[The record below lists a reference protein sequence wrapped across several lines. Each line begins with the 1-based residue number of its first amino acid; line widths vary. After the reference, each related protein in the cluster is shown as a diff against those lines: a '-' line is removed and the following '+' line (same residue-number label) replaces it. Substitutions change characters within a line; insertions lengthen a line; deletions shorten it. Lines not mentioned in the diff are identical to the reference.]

1 MMADRPPVNLYDFEA
16 AALARLP
23 RPTRD
28 YYCGGANDEITL
40 ERNRAA
46 YEAIPLH
53 YRVLRDVSLR
63 DLSTSV
69 LGIPLSMPIVV
80 APTACHQLAHPDGEL
95 ATARAAGAAGTLMM
109 ISTLA
114 NYAME
119 DISRAA
125 TGPLWFQLYVYRDR
139 DVTRALV
146 ERAEAAGCRAIVLT
160 VDAAVGGQRERDV
173 RNDFSLPEGVVMRNL
188 LPAGREF
195 AGLEGVGKGSAATY
209 INSMFDPAISWRDL
223 DWLAAQTKLPVLVKG
238 LVRADDAV
246 RAREHGA
253 QGVVVSNHGGRQ
265 LDTSP
270 ATIEVLES
278 ITTALDGR
286 IEVLID
292 GGVRRGTDVLK
303 ALALGARAVLLGR
316 PILWGLAVDGE
327 QGVRR
332 VLDIMRQELD
342 VAMALAGCCSVDEVD
357 TDLIRPPT
365 PVVGRPGAR
374 WQPT

>member
-1 MMADRPPVNLYDFEA
+1 MPDNVPVNLYDFEA

-46 YEAIPLH
+46 YEAIPIH
-53 YRVLRDVSLR
+53 YRVLRDVSQR

-80 APTACHQLAHPDGEL
+80 APTACHQLAHPEGEL

-114 NYAME
+114 NFAME
-119 DISRAA
+119 DISRAT

-139 DVTRALV
+139 GVTL
-146 ERAEAAGCRAIVLT
+146 ELIQRAEAAGCRAIVLT
-160 VDAAVGGQRERDV
+160 VDAPVGGQRERDV
-173 RNDFSLPEGVVMRNL
+173 RNEFCLPEGIVMRNL
-188 LPAGREF
+188 LPAGRSF
-195 AGLEGVGKGSAATY
+195 AGLGDGKGSAAAY
-209 INSMFDPAISWRDL
+209 INAMFDPSISWRDL
-223 DWLAAQTKLPVLVKG
+223 DWLAVHTQLPVLVKG

-253 QGVVVSNHGGRQ
+253 QGVIVSNHGGRQ

-278 ITTALDGR
+278 ITTAIDGR

-303 ALALGARAVLLGR
+303 ALALGARAVLVGR
-316 PILWGLAVDGE
+316 PILWGLSVDGE

-332 VLDIMRQELD
+332 VLDILREELD

-357 TDLIRPPT
+357 ADLVRPPT
-365 PVVGRPGAR
+365 PTVARPSTR

>member
-1 MMADRPPVNLYDFEA
+1 MPDRPPVNLYDFEA

-46 YEAIPLH
+46 FEALPIH
-53 YRVLRDVSLR
+53 YRVLRDVSQR

-95 ATARAAGAAGTLMM
+95 ATARAAGAADTLMM

-139 DVTRALV
+139 GVTLELMQRA
-146 ERAEAAGCRAIVLT
+146 AAAGCRAIVLT
-160 VDAAVGGQRERDV
+160 VDAPVGGQRERDV
-173 RNDFSLPEGVVMRNL
+173 RNEFCLPEGIVMRNL
-188 LPAGREF
+188 LPAGRAF
-195 AGLEGVGKGSAATY
+195 AGLEDKGSAAAY
-209 INSMFDPAISWRDL
+209 INAMFDPSISWRDL
-223 DWLAAQTKLPVLVKG
+223 DWLAVHTQLPVLVKG

-253 QGVVVSNHGGRQ
+253 QGVIVSNHGGRQ

-278 ITTALDGR
+278 ISTAIDGR

-303 ALALGARAVLLGR
+303 ALALGARVVLLGR
-316 PILWGLAVDGE
+316 PILWGLSVDGE

-332 VLDIMRQELD
+332 VLEILRQELD
-342 VAMALAGCCSVDEVD
+342 VAMALAGCCSVDEID
-357 TDLIRPPT
+357 ADLIRPPM
-365 PVVGRPGAR
+365 PAVARPGAR

>member
-1 MMADRPPVNLYDFEA
+1 MTADTRVNLYDFES

-28 YYCGGANDEITL
+28 YCCGGANDEITL

-46 YEAIPLH
+46 YEAIPVH
-53 YRVLRDVSLR
+53 YRVLRDVSAR

-69 LGIPLSMPIVV
+69 LGTPVSMPILI
-80 APTACHQLAHPDGEL
+80 APTACHELAHPEGEL
-95 ATARAAGAAGTLMM
+95 ATVRAAGTAGTLMV

-114 NYAME
+114 NFAME
-119 DISRAA
+119 DVSRAA
-125 TGPLWFQLYVYRDR
+125 SGPLWFQLYVYRDR
-139 DVTRALV
+139 GVTV
-146 ERAEAAGCRAIVLT
+146 ELIRRAEAAGCRAIVLT
-160 VDAAVGGQRERDV
+160 VDAPVGGLRERDV
-173 RNDFSLPEGVVMRNL
+173 RNEFRLPEGIVMRNL

-195 AGLEGVGKGSAATY
+195 AGLDDGKGSVAAY
-209 INSMFDPAISWRDL
+209 INAMFDPSISWRDL
-223 DWLAAQTKLPVLVKG
+223 DWLAAQTKLPVIVKG

-253 QGVVVSNHGGRQ
+253 QAVVVSNHGGRQ

-278 ITTALDGR
+278 ITTAVDGR

-292 GGVRRGTDVLK
+292 GGIRRGTDVLK

-327 QGVRR
+327 QGVRD
-332 VLDIMRQELD
+332 VLDIVRHEFD
-342 VAMALAGCCSVDEVD
+342 VAMALAGCCSVDEIDV
-357 TDLIRPPT
+357 DLIRPTT
-365 PVVGRPGAR
+365 PSAARSASR

>member
-1 MMADRPPVNLYDFEA
+1 MADSSPVNLYDFEA

-28 YYCGGANDEITL
+28 YFCGGANDEITL

-46 YEAIPLH
+46 YEAIPIH
-53 YRVLRDVSLR
+53 YRVLRDVSHR

-119 DISRAA
+119 DISRVA

-139 DVTRALV
+139 GVTL
-146 ERAEAAGCRAIVLT
+146 ELLKRAEAAGCRAIVLT
-160 VDAAVGGQRERDV
+160 VDAPVGGQRERDA
-173 RNDFSLPEGVVMRNL
+173 RNEFCLPEGIVMRNL
-188 LPAGREF
+188 LPAGRSF
-195 AGLEGVGKGSAATY
+195 AGLEDKGSAAAY
-209 INSMFDPAISWRDL
+209 INSMFDPSLSWRDL
-223 DWLAAQTKLPVLVKG
+223 DWLAVHTQLPVLVKG

-253 QGVVVSNHGGRQ
+253 QGVIVSNHGGRQ

-278 ITTALDGR
+278 ISTAIDGR

-303 ALALGARAVLLGR
+303 ALALGARAVLVGR
-316 PILWGLAVDGE
+316 PILWGLSVDGE

-332 VLDIMRQELD
+332 VLDILRQELD
-342 VAMALAGCCSVDEVD
+342 VAMALAGCCSVDEID
-357 TDLIRPPT
+357 TDLIRPPI
-365 PVVGRPGAR
+365 PAVARPGTR

>member
-1 MMADRPPVNLYDFEA
+1 MMPERTPVNLYDFEA

-53 YRVLRDVSLR
+53 YRVLRDVSQR
-63 DLSTSV
+63 DLGTSV

-80 APTACHQLAHPDGEL
+80 APTACHQLAHPEGEL
-95 ATARAAGAAGTLMM
+95 ATARATGAAGTLMM

-114 NYAME
+114 NYALE
-119 DISRAA
+119 DICSAA
-125 TGPLWFQLYVYRDR
+125 KGPFWFQLYVYRDR
-139 DVTRALV
+139 GVTRELIR
-146 ERAEAAGCRAIVLT
+146 RAEAAGCRAIVLT
-160 VDAAVGGQRERDV
+160 VDAPVGGQRERDV
-173 RNDFSLPEGVVMRNL
+173 RNEFCLPEGIVMRNL
-188 LPAGREF
+188 LPAGRAF
-195 AGLEGVGKGSAATY
+195 AGLANGKGSAAAY
-209 INSMFDPAISWRDL
+209 INSMLDPSISWRDL
-223 DWLAAQTKLPVLVKG
+223 DGLSAQTQLPVLVKG

-253 QGVVVSNHGGRQ
+253 QGVIVSNHGGRQ

-270 ATIEVLES
+270 ATIEVLEAIS
-278 ITTALDGR
+278 TALDGR
-286 IEVLID
+286 IEVLVD
-292 GGVRRGTDVLK
+292 GGIRRGTDVLK
-303 ALALGARAVLLGR
+303 ALALGARAVLVGR

-327 QGVRR
+327 RGVRR
-332 VLDIMRQELD
+332 VLDILREELD

-365 PVVGRPGAR
+365 PVIGRPGSR

>member
-1 MMADRPPVNLYDFEA
+1 MTPDSLPVNLYDFEA

-46 YEAIPLH
+46 YEAIPIH
-53 YRVLRDVSLR
+53 YRVLRDVSHR

-119 DISRAA
+119 DISRVA

-139 DVTRALV
+139 GVTLELLQRA
-146 ERAEAAGCRAIVLT
+146 AAAGCRAIVLT
-160 VDAAVGGQRERDV
+160 VDAPVGGQRERDV
-173 RNDFSLPEGVVMRNL
+173 RNDFCLPEGIVLRNL
-188 LPAGREF
+188 LPAGRSF
-195 AGLEGVGKGSAATY
+195 AGLEDKGSAAAY
-209 INSMFDPAISWRDL
+209 INAMFDPSISWRDL
-223 DWLAAQTKLPVLVKG
+223 DWLAVHTQLPVLVKG

-253 QGVVVSNHGGRQ
+253 QGVIVSNHGGRQ

-278 ITTALDGR
+278 ITTAIDGR

-303 ALALGARAVLLGR
+303 ALALGARAVLVGR

-327 QGVRR
+327 PGVRR
-332 VLDIMRQELD
+332 VLDILRQELD
-342 VAMALAGCCSVDEVD
+342 VAMALAGCCSVDEID

-365 PVVGRPGAR
+365 PAVARPSTR

>member
-1 MMADRPPVNLYDFEA
+1 MAERAPVNLYDIEA

-28 YYCGGANDEITL
+28 YCSGGANDEITL

-46 YEAIPLH
+46 YEALPLH
-53 YRVLRDVSLR
+53 YRVLRDVSQR
-63 DLSTSV
+63 DLGTTV
-69 LGIPLSMPIVV
+69 LGTPVSMPIVI
-80 APTACHQLAHPDGEL
+80 APTACHQLVHPDGEL
-95 ATARAAGAAGTLMM
+95 ATARAAGAAGTLMT

-119 DISRAA
+119 DIARAA
-125 TGPLWFQLYVYRDR
+125 SGPLWFQLYVYRDR
-139 DVTRALV
+139 GVTRELIR
-146 ERAEAAGCRAIVLT
+146 RAEAAGCRAIMLT
-160 VDAAVGGQRERDV
+160 VDAPVGGQRERDV
-173 RNDFSLPEGVVMRNL
+173 RNDFRLPDGIVMRNL
-188 LPAGREF
+188 LPAGRAF
-195 AGLEGVGKGSAATY
+195 AGLEDGTGNAAAY
-209 INSMFDPAISWRDL
+209 INAMFDPSLSWRDL
-223 DWLAAQTKLPVLVKG
+223 DSLASQTALPVLVKG

-265 LDTSP
+265 LDTAP

-278 ITTALDGR
+278 ITTALDGG

-316 PILWGLAVDGE
+316 PILYGLAVDGE
-327 QGVRR
+327 QGVHR
-332 VLDIMRQELD
+332 VLDILRQELD

-357 TDLIRPPT
+357 ADLIRPTT
-365 PVVGRPGAR
+365 PAAARPASS

>member
-1 MMADRPPVNLYDFEA
+1 MTETPLVNLYDFEA
-16 AALARLP
+16 SALARLP

-46 YEAIPLH
+46 YEAIPIH
-53 YRVLRDVSLR
+53 YRVLRDVSER

-80 APTACHQLAHPDGEL
+80 APTACHELAHPDGEL
-95 ATARAAGAAGTLMM
+95 ATARAAGAAGTLMV

-114 NYAME
+114 NFAME
-119 DISRAA
+119 DVRREA
-125 TGPLWFQLYVYRDR
+125 TGPLWFQLYIYRDR
-139 DVTRALV
+139 GVTRELV
-146 ERAEAAGCRAIVLT
+146 RRAEAAGCRAIVFT
-160 VDAAVGGQRERDV
+160 VDAPVGGQRERDV
-173 RNDFSLPEGVVMRNL
+173 RNEFRLPEGIVMRNL
-188 LPAGREF
+188 LPAGRSF
-195 AGLEGVGKGSAATY
+195 AGLDEGNGSAADY
-209 INSMFDPAISWRDL
+209 INAMFDPSISWKDL
-223 DWLAAQTKLPVLVKG
+223 DWLAAQTRLPVLVKG
-238 LVRADDAV
+238 VVRADDAV

-278 ITTALDGR
+278 ITTAVDGR

-303 ALALGARAVLLGR
+303 ALALGARAVLIGR
-316 PILWGLAVDGE
+316 PVLWGLAVDGE
-327 QGVRR
+327 HGVRS
-332 VLDIMRQELD
+332 VLDILRRELD
-342 VAMALAGCCSVDEVD
+342 VAMALAGCCNVEEIDIG
-357 TDLIRPPT
+357 LIHPPSPVAARPA
-365 PVVGRPGAR
+365 AR
-374 WQPT
+374 WQPA

>member
-1 MMADRPPVNLYDFEA
+1 MPDSLPVNLYDFEA

-28 YYCGGANDEITL
+28 YFCGGANDEITL

-46 YEAIPLH
+46 YEAIPIH
-53 YRVLRDVSLR
+53 YRVLRDVSHR

-119 DISRAA
+119 DISRVA

-139 DVTRALV
+139 GVTLELLQRA
-146 ERAEAAGCRAIVLT
+146 AAAGCQAIVLT
-160 VDAAVGGQRERDV
+160 VDAPVGGQRERDV
-173 RNDFSLPEGVVMRNL
+173 RNEFCLPEGIVMRNL
-188 LPAGREF
+188 LPAGRSF
-195 AGLEGVGKGSAATY
+195 AGLEDKGSAAAY
-209 INSMFDPAISWRDL
+209 INAMFDPSISWRDL
-223 DWLAAQTKLPVLVKG
+223 DWLAVHTQLPVLVKG

-253 QGVVVSNHGGRQ
+253 QGVIVSNHGGRQ

-278 ITTALDGR
+278 ITTAIDGR

-303 ALALGARAVLLGR
+303 ALALGARAVLVGR
-316 PILWGLAVDGE
+316 PILWGLSVDGE
-327 QGVRR
+327 PGVRR
-332 VLDIMRQELD
+332 VLDILRQELD
-342 VAMALAGCCSVDEVD
+342 VAMALAGCRSVDEID

-365 PVVGRPGAR
+365 PAVARPSTR

>member
-1 MMADRPPVNLYDFEA
+1 MMSENTPVNLYDFEA

-28 YYCGGANDEITL
+28 YFCGGANDEITL

-53 YRVLRDVSLR
+53 YRVLRDVSQR
-63 DLSTSV
+63 DLGTTL

-80 APTACHQLAHPDGEL
+80 APMACHQLAHPDGEL
-95 ATARAAGAAGTLMM
+95 ATARAAGSAGTLMI

-114 NYAME
+114 NCALE
-119 DISRAA
+119 DICGAA

-139 DVTRALV
+139 GVTGELV
-146 ERAEAAGCRAIVLT
+146 RRAEAAGCRAIVLT
-160 VDAAVGGQRERDV
+160 VDAPVGGQRERDV
-173 RNDFSLPEGVVMRNL
+173 RNAFCLPEGIVMRNL
-188 LPAGREF
+188 LPAGRSY
-195 AGLEGVGKGSAATY
+195 AGLEDGKGSAASY
-209 INSMFDPAISWRDL
+209 INSMFDPSISWRDL
-223 DWLAAQTKLPVLVKG
+223 DWLAAQTQLPVLVKG
-238 LVRADDAV
+238 MVRADDAV

-253 QGVVVSNHGGRQ
+253 QGVIVSNHGGRQ

-270 ATIEVLES
+270 ATIDVLES
-278 ITTALDGR
+278 ITTAIDGR

-292 GGVRRGTDVLK
+292 GGIRRGTDVLK
-303 ALALGARAVLLGR
+303 ALALGARAVLVGR

-327 QGVRR
+327 RGVRR
-332 VLDIMRQELD
+332 VLDILREELD
-342 VAMALAGCCSVDEVD
+342 VAMALAGCCSVAEVD

-365 PVVGRPGAR
+365 PVVGRPGSR

>member
-1 MMADRPPVNLYDFEA
+1 MMAESPHVNLYDFEA
-16 AALARLP
+16 EALARLP

-28 YYCGGANDEITL
+28 YFCGGANDEITL

-46 YEAIPLH
+46 WDAIPLH
-53 YRVLRDVSLR
+53 YRVLRDVSTR

-69 LGIPLSMPIVV
+69 LGIPVSMPILI
-80 APTACHQLAHPDGEL
+80 APTACHELAHPDGEL

-119 DISRAA
+119 DISREA

-139 DVTRALV
+139 GVTLELV
-146 ERAEAAGCRAIVLT
+146 RRAEAAGCRAIVLT
-160 VDAAVGGQRERDV
+160 VDAPVGGLRERDA
-173 RNDFSLPEGVVMRNL
+173 RNEFRLPEGIVMRNL
-188 LPAGREF
+188 LPAGRSF
-195 AGLEGVGKGSAATY
+195 AGLDDDKGSVAAY
-209 INSMFDPAISWRDL
+209 INAMFDPSISWRDL

-278 ITTALDGR
+278 IATALDGR

-316 PILWGLAVDGE
+316 PVLWGLTVEGE

-332 VLDIMRQELD
+332 VLDILRHEFD
-342 VAMALAGCCSVDEVD
+342 VAMALAGCCNVDEVD
-357 TDLIRPPT
+357 ADLIRPPT
-365 PVVGRPGAR
+365 PAATRPTSR

>member
-1 MMADRPPVNLYDFEA
+1 MAADTHVNLYDFES

-46 YEAIPLH
+46 YESIPVH
-53 YRVLRDVSLR
+53 YRVLRDVSTR
-63 DLSTSV
+63 DLGTSV
-69 LGIPLSMPIVV
+69 LGIPVSMPILI
-80 APTACHQLAHPDGEL
+80 APTACHELAHPDGEL
-95 ATARAAGAAGTLMM
+95 ATVRAAGAAGTLMV

-114 NYAME
+114 NFAME
-119 DISRAA
+119 EVSRAA
-125 TGPLWFQLYVYRDR
+125 SGPLWFQLYVYRDR
-139 DVTRALV
+139 GVTIELIR
-146 ERAEAAGCRAIVLT
+146 RAEAAGCRAIVLT
-160 VDAAVGGQRERDV
+160 VDAPVGGLRERDV
-173 RNDFSLPEGVVMRNL
+173 RNEFRLPEGIVMRNL
-188 LPAGREF
+188 LPAGRSF
-195 AGLEGVGKGSAATY
+195 AGLDDGKGSVAAY
-209 INSMFDPAISWRDL
+209 INAMFDPSISWRDL
-223 DWLAAQTKLPVLVKG
+223 DWLAAQTKLPVIVKG

-253 QGVVVSNHGGRQ
+253 QAVVVSNHGGRQ

-278 ITTALDGR
+278 ITTAMDGR

-292 GGVRRGTDVLK
+292 GGIRRGTDVLK

-327 QGVRR
+327 PGVRR
-332 VLDIMRQELD
+332 VLDIMRHEFE
-342 VAMALAGCCSVDEVD
+342 VAMALAGCCSVEEIDAE
-357 TDLIRPPT
+357 LIRPST
-365 PVVGRPGAR
+365 PGAARPASR

>member
-1 MMADRPPVNLYDFEA
+1 MPDSLPVNLYDFEA

-28 YYCGGANDEITL
+28 YYRGGANDEITL

-46 YEAIPLH
+46 YEAIPIH
-53 YRVLRDVSLR
+53 YRVLRDVSHR

-119 DISRAA
+119 DISRVA

-139 DVTRALV
+139 GVTLELLQRA
-146 ERAEAAGCRAIVLT
+146 AAAGCQAIVLT
-160 VDAAVGGQRERDV
+160 VDAPVGGQRERDV
-173 RNDFSLPEGVVMRNL
+173 RNEFCLPEGIVMRNL
-188 LPAGREF
+188 LPAGRSF
-195 AGLEGVGKGSAATY
+195 AGLEDKGSAAAY
-209 INSMFDPAISWRDL
+209 INAMFDPSISWHDL
-223 DWLAAQTKLPVLVKG
+223 DWLAVHTQLPVLVKG

-253 QGVVVSNHGGRQ
+253 QGVIVSNHGGRQ

-278 ITTALDGR
+278 ITTAIDGR
-286 IEVLID
+286 IAVLID

-303 ALALGARAVLLGR
+303 ALALGARAVLVGR
-316 PILWGLAVDGE
+316 PILWGLSVDGE
-327 QGVRR
+327 PGVRR
-332 VLDIMRQELD
+332 VLDILRQELD
-342 VAMALAGCCSVDEVD
+342 VAMALAGCCSVDEID

-365 PVVGRPGAR
+365 PAVARPSTR

>member
-1 MMADRPPVNLYDFEA
+1 MPNAVPVNLYDFEA

-23 RPTRD
+23 RPIRD

-46 YEAIPLH
+46 YEAIPIH
-53 YRVLRDVSLR
+53 YRVLRDVSQR

-119 DISRAA
+119 DISRAT

-139 DVTRALV
+139 GVTL
-146 ERAEAAGCRAIVLT
+146 ELIQRAEAAACRAIVLT
-160 VDAAVGGQRERDV
+160 VDAPVGGQRERDV
-173 RNDFSLPEGVVMRNL
+173 RNEFCLPEGIVMRNL
-188 LPAGREF
+188 LPAGRSF
-195 AGLEGVGKGSAATY
+195 AGLEDGRGSAAAY
-209 INSMFDPAISWRDL
+209 INAMFDPSISWRDL
-223 DWLAAQTKLPVLVKG
+223 DWLAVHTQLPVVLKG

-253 QGVVVSNHGGRQ
+253 QGVIVSNHGGRQ

-278 ITTALDGR
+278 ITTAIDGR
-286 IEVLID
+286 IDVLID

-303 ALALGARAVLLGR
+303 ALALGARAVLVGR
-316 PILWGLAVDGE
+316 PILWGLSVDGE

-332 VLDIMRQELD
+332 VLDILRQELD

-365 PVVGRPGAR
+365 PAVARPSTR

>member
-1 MMADRPPVNLYDFEA
+1 MADRPPVNLYDFEA

-28 YYCGGANDEITL
+28 YFCGGANDEITL

-46 YEAIPLH
+46 YDAIPLH
-53 YRVLRDVSLR
+53 YRVLRDVSQR
-63 DLSTSV
+63 DLGTSV
-69 LGIPLSMPIVV
+69 LGIPVSMPIVV
-80 APTACHQLAHPDGEL
+80 APTACHELAHPEGEL
-95 ATARAAGAAGTLMM
+95 ATARAAGAAGTLM
-109 ISTLA
+109 IVSTLA
-114 NYAME
+114 NYAIE
-119 DISRAA
+119 DIGRAA

-139 DVTRALV
+139 GVTRELV
-146 ERAEAAGCRAIVLT
+146 RRAEAAGCRAIVLT
-160 VDAAVGGQRERDV
+160 VDAPVGGQRERDA
-173 RNDFSLPEGVVMRNL
+173 RNEFRLPEGIVMRNL
-188 LPAGREF
+188 LPAGRSF
-195 AGLEGVGKGSAATY
+195 AGLDDGSGSAAAY
-209 INSMFDPAISWRDL
+209 INAMFDPSISWRDL
-223 DWLAAQTKLPVLVKG
+223 DWLADQTQLPVVVKG

-278 ITTALDGR
+278 ITTAIDGR

-316 PILWGLAVDGE
+316 PILWGLAVEGE

-332 VLDIMRQELD
+332 VLDIVRQELD

-365 PVVGRPGAR
+365 PVIGPPTSR
-374 WQPT
+374 WQAT